1 MSALKVRPFHR
12 DDRDQLTE
20 LVNAHVAAVVPGVSV
35 SVNTVVGQLTRQ
47 PDEFITDPWVAER
60 VTLVAE
66 QRSFVVAAAHLLRY
80 RGDDEV
86 GPDFR
91 DAGVVDW
98 FVCHPTASFWPD
110 ADEAADLLMGACL
123 AQLSRWGVRVRE
135 ADGALPAPGVY
146 GLPRVWP
153 HVRAAFERAGF
164 RHTGDTEAV
173 LIAAVSDLPTPAPPL
188 PGLTVRRSLGECGTR
203 LTAHLAGPEG
213 PDGSDGRDLGFIEVD
228 TALGRAERQARN
240 GALADV
246 GNFHLVPDHGV
257 DGLAAWLLGEAAA
270 WLRLAGA
277 DRLLAYESAGDAQAI
292 AGLTALGFRELVR
305 TDRGWTHLR
314 ALGCARAG
322 ETPQPMD

>member
-1 MSALKVRPFHR
+1 MPALTVRPFHR

-35 SVNTVVGQLTRQ
+35 SVNTVVGALARQ

-86 GPDFR
+86 GPDYR
-91 DAGVVDW
+91 NMGVVDW
-98 FVCHPTASFWPD
+98 FVCHPPASFWPD

-123 AQLSRWGVRVRE
+123 AQLARWGVRARE

-153 HVRAAFERAGF
+153 HVRAAYERAGF
-164 RHTGDTEAV
+164 RHTGHTEVV
-173 LIAAVSDLPTPAPPL
+173 LIAAVADLATPEPPV
-188 PGLTVRRSLGECGTR
+188 PGLVAHRSLGECGTR
-203 LTAHLAGPEG
+203 LTARLN
-213 PDGSDGRDLGFIEVD
+213 GRDLGFVEVD
-228 TALGRAERQARN
+228 TALGRPERQARN

-246 GNFHLVPDHGV
+246 GNFHLEPDHGV
-257 DGLAAWLLGEAAA
+257 EGLAAWLLGQAAA

-277 DRLLAYESAGDAQAI
+277 DRLLAYEAADDPAAL
-292 AGLTALGFRELVR
+292 AELTALGFTELVR
-305 TDRGWTHLR
+305 CDRGWTHR
-314 ALGCARAG
+314 PTG
-322 ETPQPMD
+322 